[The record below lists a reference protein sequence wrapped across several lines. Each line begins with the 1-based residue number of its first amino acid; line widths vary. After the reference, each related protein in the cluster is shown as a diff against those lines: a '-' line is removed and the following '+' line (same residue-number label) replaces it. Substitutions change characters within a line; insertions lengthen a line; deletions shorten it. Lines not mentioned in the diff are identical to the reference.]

1 MNLFRRFVLFAIL
14 CLMPTLAFAVPL
26 SSMPAA
32 PKPSGFIPVAAE
44 IGQQIQALVTGG
56 DPKEEFEPK
65 ETYGTRLLNITLE
78 TFKLVVQESAKFFD
92 NFAALPQFLTWYD
105 KQASNPTYVEMWS
118 NIGQVLLLGLGAAFA
133 LSWLVDLLLIPL
145 RRRIYVRQFSSAWA
159 KVGGNIWWLVLALIP
174 VLSFLAA
181 ALFVVDASEPEKLA
195 RYIVMTLIYA
205 FTILKLVRV
214 VLKLIVMPRSETLR
228 FTPVTKETAL
238 FVLTWGSWISMITI
252 FNYFLIELAKTL
264 KMPSAAIS
272 GFGNI
277 TGLII
282 VAMAIAV
289 ILKMKS
295 SVSVFLRGD
304 LSAARRGASLIDNMR
319 LWLARTWHVLAIGYL
334 IVGYFVMVMG
344 DENGFYLIQRGTIGT
359 VLTLFAMR
367 LGFYF
372 DDKLTIKRKDQNN
385 GFLRTV
391 FRYLFT
397 TFMWVA
403 GALGIMESWGADV
416 QAMLNSPWGQR
427 VLGST
432 FSIVST
438 VVVVTLIYEILHR
451 GIERHL
457 NRVDENGKPIQSN
470 SRARTLLPMLRKAMM
485 IFLGVIVV
493 LVTLAE
499 LGVNIAPIL
508 AGAGVLGVAV
518 GFGSQTLVKDF
529 LTGLFIILED
539 NMAVGDIVTIGSDS
553 GKVED
558 MSLRTVRLRDVEGAL
573 HIVPFSQISTIV
585 NASKDFSFAVI
596 DASVAY
602 DSDLAKVKRVLEEV
616 AAEMRADPDIKHLI
630 IEDWE
635 WIGVQT
641 LGDSSI
647 TIRGRL
653 KTVPGEH
660 YGIRRKYQL
669 LMKEAFDK
677 NGIEIPFPVVT
688 HITKNVPENPNS

>member
-1 MNLFRRFVLFAIL
+1 MSLFRRFVLFAIL

-32 PKPSGFIPVAAE
+32 PKPSGFIPAAAE

-78 TFKLVVQESAKFFD
+78 TFKLTVRESAKFFD

-228 FTPVTKETAL
+228 FTPVSRDTAF
-238 FVLTWGSWISMITI
+238 FVLTWGGWISMITI

-289 ILKMKS
+289 ILKKKS
-295 SVSVFLRGD
+295 PVSVFLRGN

-344 DENGFYLIQRGTIGT
+344 DDNGFYLIQRGTIGT

-372 DDKLTIKRKDQNN
+372 DDKLTIKRKDKNH
-385 GFLRTV
+385 GIVRTV
-391 FRYLFT
+391 FRYLFAA
-397 TFMWVA
+397 FVWSA
-403 GALGIMESWGADV
+403 GGLGIMQSWGADV
-416 QAMLNSPWGQR
+416 QAMMNSPWGQR
-427 VLGST
+427 VLGSL

-438 VVVVTLIYEILHR
+438 VVIVTLIYEVLHR
-451 GIERHL
+451 AIERHL
-457 NRVDENGKPIQSN
+457 NRVDEDGNPIQSN
-470 SRARTLLPMLRKAMM
+470 ARARTLLPMLRKAMM

-539 NMAVGDIVTIGSDS
+539 HMSVGDVVKIGENA
-553 GKVED
+553 GVVED
-558 MSLRTVRLRDVEGAL
+558 MSLRTVRLRDQEGAL
-573 HIVPFSQISTIV
+573 HIVPFSQIMTII
-585 NASKDFSFAVI
+585 NMTKDFSYAVI
-596 DASVAY
+596 NAGVAY
-602 DSDLAKVKRVLEEV
+602 DSDLPKVMDVLEGV
-616 AAEMRADPDIKHLI
+616 ARQMRVDPEFKDKI
-630 IEDWE
+630 IDDWDLL
-635 WIGVQT
+635 GVET

-647 TIRGRL
+647 TVRGRL
-653 KTVPGEH
+653 KTLPAERWNV
-660 YGIRRKYQL
+660 RRAFQL
-669 LMKEAFDK
+669 RMKEAFDK

-688 HITKNVPENPNS
+688 HIVKKT